1 MYVRTYIH
9 ANRAVWKTMVRMSLV
24 HIPAL
29 SNRLE
34 ERGDIT
40 GRQYFIVLVKAGRHG
55 PKGPSPR

>member
-1 MYVRTYIH
+1 
-9 ANRAVWKTMVRMSLV
+9 MVRMSLV